1 MDCKT
6 AQQVYLTDT
15 HITNIHDRFPIAFE
29 FLAQQAKAFLE
40 RQPDRFDQAVKQI
53 VGETHFPYRVVHQ
66 DEKTQLSQDISELL
80 GDITSRLLIERH
92 FSNQLGQPIFFS
104 TVCCDGHIT
113 TDRALTLEEVLP
125 IQCAAVTLQ

>member
-1 MDCKT
+1 MDCQT
-6 AQQVYLTDT
+6 ARQVYLTDT
-15 HITNIHDRFPIAFE
+15 HVKNIRSRFPNAFA
-29 FLAQQAKAFLE
+29 FLAQQAQAFLD

-53 VGETHFPYRVVHQ
+53 VGETRFPYRVVHQ

-80 GDITSRLLIERH
+80 GDITSRLLVERH
-92 FSNQLGQPIFFS
+92 FSEKLGHTIFFS